1 MLLRIEYLLNPKMML
16 RLFNPELFQGN
27 LQKKNYFEGWYF
39 KHVSKDLGHVYSFIP
54 GISLSENDSHS
65 FIQVI
70 NGATGETQYL
80 SYPLNEFT
88 WDKNRLNLKIGTS
101 VFTENHI
108 DLNIENEDIKIK
120 GHLNYTNNVKYPK
133 SLFSPG
139 IMGWYSFVP
148 FMECKHGIVSVN
160 HEISGSLTINN
171 EVIDLNDG
179 KGYIEKDWGSS
190 FPEAWIW
197 IQSNNFNNNDTSF
210 TFSVA
215 KIPWLGRYF
224 VGFISF
230 LYFNKQFHLFS
241 TQNNSVLSRVVY
253 DGTTIGFTL
262 KNKEFTLKVTAI
274 KNRSGELR
282 APKSGK
288 MSRKIK
294 ESIDSMVTIS
304 LFDRDNNMIYNDVAR
319 RAGLEIIEKIF
330 DYLE

>member
-1 MLLRIEYLLNPKMML
+1 MML

-70 NGATGETQYL
+70 NGVSGKTQYL

-108 DLNIENEDIKIK
+108 DLNIENEDIKVK
-120 GHLNYTNNVKYPK
+120 GHLNYTNNIKYPK

-171 EVIDLNDG
+171 EFIDLNDG

-215 KIPWLGRYF
+215 KIPWLGKYF
-224 VGFISF
+224 PGFISF
-230 LYFNKQFHLFS
+230 LYFDKKFYLFS
-241 TQNNSVLSRVVY
+241 SYNNSTLKGIDY
-253 DGTTIGFTL
+253 DGKTVSFTL
-262 KNKEFTLKVTAI
+262 KNNNSTLKVTAV
-274 KNRSGELR
+274 KKRTGELM
-282 APKSGK
+282 APVSGK
-288 MSRKIK
+288 MSRRIK
-294 ESIDSMVTIS
+294 ESIDSIVIIS
-304 LFDRDNNMIYNDVAR
+304 LYDNHNNLIYSDSAR
-319 RAGLEIIEKIF
+319 RAGMEVIDKIF
-330 DYLE
+330 EYLDVNIPIHV

>member
-1 MLLRIEYLLNPKMML
+1 ML

-39 KHVSKDLGHVYSFIP
+39 KHVSQDLGHVYSFIP

-70 NGATGETQYL
+70 NGVSGETQYL

-108 DLNIENEDIKIK
+108 DLNIENENIRLK
-120 GHLNYTNNVKYPK
+120 GHLDYTNNIKYPK
-133 SLFSPG
+133 SLISPG

-160 HEISGSLTINN
+160 HGISGNLYVNN
-171 EVIDLNDG
+171 EIVNMNEG

-197 IQSNNFNNNDTSF
+197 LQSNNFNNPETSF

-230 LYFNKQFHLFS
+230 LYFNKQFYLFS
-241 TQNNSVLSRVVY
+241 TQNNSVLSRLAY

-282 APKSGK
+282 APESGK

-304 LFDRDNNMIYNDVAR
+304 LFDSDNNMVYNDLAR
-319 RAGLEIIEKIF
+319 RAGLEIIDKIF
-330 DYLE
+330 EYLDVNIHIQV